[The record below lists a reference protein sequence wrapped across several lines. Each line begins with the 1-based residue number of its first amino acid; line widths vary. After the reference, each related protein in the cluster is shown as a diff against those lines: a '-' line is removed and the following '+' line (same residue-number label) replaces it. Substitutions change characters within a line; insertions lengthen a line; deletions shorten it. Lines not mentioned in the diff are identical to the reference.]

1 MQTHGH
7 LAIRGFAQRARVLT
21 RDADRMLAFFR
32 EAGVIDD
39 PSHGVREGTLDT
51 FRRPLPE
58 GLPSPRTLANK
69 LLQVLLVAI
78 RQALGHGADAF
89 PFAVQQQTTNI
100 DTAPMA
106 GSLRPSG
113 ASISAMNAC

>member
-39 PSHGVREGTLDT
+39 PSHGVRDRTVDT
-51 FRRPLPE
+51 FRHPLPE

-78 RQALGHGADAF
+78 RHSLGHGADAF
-89 PFAVQQQTTNI
+89 PFAFMRQTTNA
-100 DTAPMA
+100 TAA
-106 GSLRPSG
+106 
-113 ASISAMNAC
+113 